1 MAKGST
7 SKKEVTKTSLQAA
20 RTEKNKLNKQAKHAK
35 WLEKQKAKHEAKKA
49 AGIKMGIINKELI
62 NTWH

>member
-7 SKKEVTKTSLQAA
+7 SKKDVTKTSLQTT
-20 RTEKNKLNKQAKHAK
+20 RTEKNKISKKARYDK
-35 WLEKQKAKHEAKKA
+35 WLEKQKAKHEVKRA
-49 AGIKMGIINKELI
+49 AGIKMGIINKEQV